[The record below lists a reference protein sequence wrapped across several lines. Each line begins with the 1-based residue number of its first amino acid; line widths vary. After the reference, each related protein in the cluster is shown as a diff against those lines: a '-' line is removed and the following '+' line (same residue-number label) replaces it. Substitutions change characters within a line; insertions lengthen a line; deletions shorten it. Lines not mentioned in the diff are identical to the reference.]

1 MDLGR
6 ILEQAQGD
14 EVVMDIP
21 GYQFTT
27 KDMIIFILAI
37 GKVMLIILLFIV
49 CKSRQA
55 KQGRLRMK
63 WIE

>member
-6 ILEQAQGD
+6 LLDQVQGD
-14 EVVMDIP
+14 EVILDVP
-21 GYQFTT
+21 GYQFTA
-27 KDMIIFILAI
+27 KDMIIFILAV

-55 KQGRLRMK
+55 KQGKLRMK
-63 WIE
+63 WV